1 MTRLARLLAV
11 AIALAGC
18 TACVTYDRGEFAAVS
33 TTAIVLEP
41 APIGQTVEGRACD
54 RLFEEPLARAVDDA
68 LSKSRGSQALRDVRF
83 GFENLCVV
91 VRGTAIRLP

>member
-1 MTRLARLLAV
+1 MTRPARLLAV
-11 AIALAGC
+11 AIALSTC
-18 TACVTYDRGEFAAVS
+18 TACVTYDRSSFAAVS
-33 TTAIVLEP
+33 TTALAIEP
-41 APIGQTVEGRACD
+41 EPIGQTVEGRVCD
-54 RLFEEPLARAVDDA
+54 RLFQEPLARAVDDA